1 MAPVTQ
7 PRGYFDR
14 LRTPLVSGEAQQVER
29 TLATARVFLSVSSL
43 IAIVLDPTHPGG
55 FAAVTITLMAVYAIH
70 SLLILALVRI
80 RRESTPAFRLSVHA
94 IDLLWP
100 ALISVFT
107 TGPNSP
113 FFVVNVFVLLAAAYR
128 WGFQETLATSGAAIL
143 LFFLQVILMGSV
155 SPTMQSILVGRFELN
170 NFIMRGLYL
179 LITGYLLGYLG
190 EEEKQLRAE
199 IAGVARV
206 ISKVQAEVGLRGA
219 LRSVLGEILQ
229 VFGSRHAVLPLE
241 EMATSKLYVW
251 EARQEPGSP
260 EITLTLAEIP
270 SSHRSTYFFD
280 PPGQAWH
287 AFRERQER
295 GVGLLDLYA
304 VNEQGN
310 RLPDAPWVPPKS
322 FEALYDFR
330 SLLAVSISFGNA
342 WSGQLFLFN
351 PSASS
356 SREAAVRYLQT
367 LARQVSP
374 SIYSVFL
381 VRRLRSRAGA
391 LERARVARELHDGVI
406 QALIGLEM
414 QVDVLRRQ
422 PAASEGQIADE
433 LGRIQ
438 ELLRK
443 EVLNL
448 RELMQQMRPIDLGP
462 KQLLD
467 FLASTVDRFRRDT
480 GISARFVT
488 PLEEVAIPSRVC
500 NELARIVQEALVNIR
515 KHSGARNVLVRF
527 DAQNGNWKLVI
538 DDDGRGFGFAGRLNH
553 AELEAARKGPL
564 VIKERVRSI
573 GGELAVESASGR
585 GARLEITFPQKAY
598 G

>member
-1 MAPVTQ
+1 MSSANQ

-14 LRTPLVSGEAQQVER
+14 LKTPHASGEAQQIER
-29 TLATARVFLSVSSL
+29 TLATARAFLAVSSL

-55 FAAVTITLMAVYAIH
+55 FATVAITLLSIYVVH

-80 RRESTPAFRLSVHA
+80 RHESTPAFRFSVHA
-94 IDLLWP
+94 IDVLWP
-100 ALISVFT
+100 AIISVFT

-143 LFFLQVILMGSV
+143 LFFFQVILMGSV
-155 SPTMQSILVGRFELN
+155 SPTMQAILVGRFELN
-170 NFIMRGLYL
+170 NFIMRGIYL

-199 IAGVARV
+199 MTGIARI
-206 ISKVQAEVGLRGA
+206 ISKVQAEIGLRGA
-219 LRSVLGEILQ
+219 LRAVLGDILQ
-229 VFGSRHAVLPLE
+229 VFGSRHAVLSLE
-241 EMATSKLYVW
+241 EMATGKSYLW

-260 EITLTLAEIP
+260 EVTLTLTEIP
-270 SSHRSTYFFD
+270 SAQRSTYLFT
-280 PPGQAWH
+280 PPGHAWH
-287 AFRERQER
+287 AFRETQER
-295 GVGLLDLYA
+295 GVGVLDLYA
-304 VNEQGN
+304 LNEQGDK
-310 RLPDAPWVPPKS
+310 LPDAPWVPPKA
-322 FEALYDFR
+322 FEAHFDFR
-330 SLLAVSISFGNA
+330 SVLAVTMGFGKE
-342 WSGQLFLFN
+342 WSGQLFLLN
-351 PSASS
+351 PTASS
-356 SREAAVRYLQT
+356 SREAAARYLQI
-367 LARQVSP
+367 LSKQVSP
-374 SIYSVFL
+374 AIYSVFL
-381 VRRLRSRAGA
+381 VRRLRSRVGA

-406 QALIGLEM
+406 QSLIGLEM

-422 PAASEGQIADE
+422 PAESQGKIAEE

-438 ELLRK
+438 ELLRQ
-443 EVLNL
+443 EVINL

-467 FLASTVDRFRRDT
+467 YLAAAVDRFRRDT

-488 PLEEVAIPSRVC
+488 AFEEVTIPSRVC
-500 NELARIVQEALVNIR
+500 NEVARIVQEALVNVR
-515 KHSGARNVLVRF
+515 KHSAARNVIVRF
-527 DAQNGNWKLVI
+527 DSQDGNWKLVI
-538 DDDGRGFGFAGRLNH
+538 DDDGKGFDFAGRLTH
-553 AELEAARKGPL
+553 AQLEASRQGPL